1 MGTKLE
7 NQLLQKILESS
18 KYYIPE
24 NTYFLG
30 QRYMELNKDEN
41 LHKIIPIFLHLK
53 KFHFL
58 ISILKHKK
66 NKISRYYYSL
76 ALFFTNKLEASKK
89 ILLSFLNEDNILK
102 NSQKKNLK
110 SCSNIKKI
118 CLPFEFIF
126 YYLGRI
132 FEKQKRDKEAQKFYF
147 KSYEENNSL
156 FCSFERYMKSVN
168 KTDFIDF
175 GKEKKNFDFLFTK
188 NNNDNNLVN
197 QNLSDNNISSLFNS
211 EFKLFREK
219 INDTNNRIEPFVI
232 LNNKIDKEKNLEFSN
247 FLKNYITPYKQQLNS
262 KYEKA
267 YKNYLKIPKIYQK
280 SSFFL
285 NNIGICLMKMVKYKA
300 AYEFF
305 KKARK
310 HNKTQLEGVE
320 YFSTCLWHLN
330 KTNDLIELSE
340 ILFKNFPENFKTW
353 LVLGNSYS
361 VLKDHSSAIKYFKR
375 GIQINK
381 NSSYGYCLLGH
392 EFIFLEDY
400 DLAKKSYF
408 SAIEINNLEFTGY
421 WGLGNV
427 FLKTDNFNQALKYF
441 LIALSLNPN
450 CATIYTYI
458 GITLINQEKFDLALK
473 IFEKSQKLDQDS
485 LMNNFYKATALYNLK
500 LYDEAIVELE
510 KLKTTATHEPRIYL
524 LMGKIFKELGLID
537 RAHENFLLALN
548 FDPKD
553 SQKKIRNLIDCLNA
567 EEGVND
573 KENFKTPN
581 SYQF

>member
-1 MGTKLE
+1 MKSKLE
-7 NQLLQKILESS
+7 NQLLEKILQSS

-53 KFHFL
+53 KFHYL

-89 ILLSFLNEDNILK
+89 ILLGFLNEEENLLRSDCKKTK
-102 NSQKKNLK
+102 NVCNS
-110 SCSNIKKI
+110 KKI
-118 CLPFEFIF
+118 VKLPFEFIF

-132 FEKQKRDKEAQKFYF
+132 FEEQKRHKEAQKYF
-147 KSYEENNSL
+147 LKSFEVNNSL
-156 FCSFERYMKSVN
+156 FCSFERYMKSIN

-175 GKEKKNFDFLFTK
+175 GKQKKNFDFLFTK
-188 NNNDNNLVN
+188 NENNNLSN
-197 QNLSDNNISSLFNS
+197 QNLSESHVSSLLNS
-211 EFKLFREK
+211 EFKIFRERINENNISK
-219 INDTNNRIEPFVI
+219 INPFNSIEKTK
-232 LNNKIDKEKNLEFSN
+232 KIPKTDELDN
-247 FLKNYITPYKQQLNS
+247 FLKIYITPYKNQLNS

-267 YKNYLKIPKIYQK
+267 YKDYIKIPKTFQK
-280 SSFFL
+280 SSFFI
-285 NNIGICLMKMVKYKA
+285 NNIGICLMKMVKYKQ

-320 YFSTCLWHLN
+320 YYSTCLWHLN

-361 VLKDHSSAIKYFKR
+361 ILKDHSNAIKFFKR

-381 NSSYGYCLLGH
+381 NSSYAYCLLGH
-392 EFIFLEDY
+392 EYIFLEDY

-427 FLKTDNFNQALKYF
+427 FLKTDNFNLALKYF

-458 GITLINQEKFDLALK
+458 GITLINQEKFELALK
-473 IFEKSQKLDQDS
+473 IFEKSQNLDQES
-485 LMNNFYKATALYNLK
+485 LMNNYYKATALYNLK
-500 LYDEAIVELE
+500 FFDQAILELE

-524 LMGKIFKELGLID
+524 LMGKIYKEIGNID
-537 RAHENFLLALN
+537 RAHDNFLLALN

-553 SQKKIRNLIDCLNA
+553 SEKKIRNLIDCLNS
-567 EEGVND
+567 EEGG
-573 KENFKTPN
+573 KENYKTPI
-581 SYQF
+581 YE